1 MTKQPDNENLMN
13 TPSSIEDS
21 NTQQNSSQSQA
32 QTVDEANSQAPV
44 KTKSH
49 KEKMIEHDIAFMS
62 SLSQAALEKPTAKSQ
77 WVVWIILLVV
87 IWLITWAN
95 YAELDKIIRGD
106 GKVVPSTKIQVIQN
120 LEGGIVQEIFIQSGD
135 SVKKGQ
141 TLIKL
146 DNLQFS
152 SSFDESEV
160 KEAQLVA
167 RAQRLKAEAF
177 DKPFKPHPASD
188 DPRIQPLYDRESKLY
203 SARLKQHKTNDDIL
217 VEQIE
222 QKKLELREAKN
233 QIIQLKR
240 SHQLL
245 KQEIG
250 LTQPLVN
257 QGIASHVD
265 LLKLQREENDAYSKL
280 KSVQYSIPKL
290 ESVITEFRSKR
301 IEAKEALMNEAHE
314 ELNQVLAE
322 IGQIEKSKTAL
333 ADRVTRTEIKSP
345 VNGTVKQIFANTIGG
360 VIQPGSDII
369 EIVPEDDAL
378 VLETKILPADI
389 GFIYKGLKAK
399 VKFTAYD
406 FAIYGGLDGTVTQ
419 ISADTIIDEEGNSFY
434 IAKIKTEHNHLGTP
448 QSPLYLL
455 PGMTASVDIIV
466 GKHTL
471 LDYLLK
477 PIIKAKD
484 LALRES

>member
-1 MTKQPDNENLMN
+1 MTKKNNASEITNE
-13 TPSSIEDS
+13 TIIPATSKDS
-21 NTQQNSSQSQA
+21 QALTQSQKA
-32 QTVDEANSQAPV
+32 I
-44 KTKSH
+44 KKH
-49 KEKMIEHDIAFMS
+49 KEKIIKQDIEFMS
-62 SLSQAALEKPTAKSQ
+62 SLSQAALEKPTVRSQ
-77 WVVWIILLVV
+77 WLVWIILLVV

-95 YAELDKIIRGD
+95 YAELDKIVRGE

-120 LEGGIVQEIFIQSGD
+120 LEGGIVKEIFISTG
-135 SVKKGQ
+135 SHVTKGQ
-141 TLIKL
+141 ILMKL
-146 DNLQFS
+146 DNTQFS
-152 SSFDESEV
+152 SSFDESEI
-160 KEAQLVA
+160 KEAQLTA

-177 DKPFKPHPASD
+177 NKAFKPHKIAK
-188 DPRIQPLYDRESKLY
+188 DPRIQALYDREQRLY
-203 SARLKQHKTNDDIL
+203 KARTRQHKTNDNII

-233 QIIQLKR
+233 Q
-240 SHQLL
+240 L
-245 KQEIG
+245 KQLQRTLELLQQEIA

-265 LLKLQREENDAYSKL
+265 LLKLQREENEAYSKL
-280 KSVQYSIPKL
+280 KSVEYSIPKL
-290 ESVITEFRSKR
+290 QSVITEFRSKR
-301 IEAKEALMNEAHE
+301 IEAKEKFMNEAHE

-322 IGQIEKSKTAL
+322 ISQLKKSNTAL

-345 VNGTVKQIFANTIGG
+345 VNGTIKQIFVNTIGG
-360 VIQPGSDII
+360 VVQPGSDII
-369 EIVPEDDAL
+369 EIVPENDAL

-389 GFIYKGLKAK
+389 GFIYNGLVAK

-406 FAIYGGLDGTVTQ
+406 FSIYGGLDGVVSQ
-419 ISADTIIDEEGNSFY
+419 ISADTITDEEGNSFY
-434 IAKIKTEHNHLGTP
+434 IARIQTNETHLG
-448 QSPLYLL
+448 SLNNPLYLL